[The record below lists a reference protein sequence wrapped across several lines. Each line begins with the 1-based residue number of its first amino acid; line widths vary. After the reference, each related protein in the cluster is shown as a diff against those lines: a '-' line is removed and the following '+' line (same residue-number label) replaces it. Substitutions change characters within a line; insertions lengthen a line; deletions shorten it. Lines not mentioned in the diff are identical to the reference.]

1 MNSLLLTSVVG
12 TSFGIAPAFAQEP
25 MAPEG
30 VETVAHEGAEGHAEH
45 HESAVPWDKLAI
57 GAVNL
62 AIFLVI
68 LFFLARKPFI
78 AALTGR
84 AASIRSGLDD
94 AARMQAEAKARF
106 DSVEAR
112 LAALDNEIEEMRVD
126 AREDAERE
134 AVTLRQRGEV
144 EAVRIKET
152 VERAIREEAG
162 RARSEIRKEA
172 VQLAVALARETISRS
187 MTQEDQERLAREF
200 LAAVDADRTGL
211 KGQGA

>member
-1 MNSLLLTSVVG
+1 MNPMLLTSLIG
-12 TSFGIAPAFAQEP
+12 ASFGVSSAFAEEP
-25 MAPEG
+25 
-30 VETVAHEGAEGHAEH
+30 VATESVAGHAEH
-45 HESAVPWDKLAI
+45 DEYAPEWDKLGI

-68 LFFLARKPFI
+68 LFFLARKPFA
-78 AALTGR
+78 AALSGR
-84 AASIRSGLDD
+84 ATSIRSGLDE

-106 DSVEAR
+106 DSVEQR
-112 LAALDNEIEEMRVD
+112 LSALDNELEAMRVE

-134 AVTLRQRGEV
+134 ADTLRQRAQV
-144 EAVRIKET
+144 EAARIKET
-152 VERAIREEAG
+152 AERAIREEAG
-162 RARSEIRKEA
+162 RARSEIRHEA

-200 LAAVDADRTGL
+200 LAAVDADRTGQ